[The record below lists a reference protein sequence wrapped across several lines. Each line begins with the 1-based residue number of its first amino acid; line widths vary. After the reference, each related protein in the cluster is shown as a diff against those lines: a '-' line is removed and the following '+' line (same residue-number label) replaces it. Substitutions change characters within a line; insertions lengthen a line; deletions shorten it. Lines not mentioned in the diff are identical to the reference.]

1 MIIFFFKN
9 IDNDGGI
16 IIINNMDG
24 NLNKQ
29 IKKILGNTLNIRN
42 ENPIIN
48 LPIEYLSDEE
58 IDNLLQNAIIINN
71 DNNNN
76 NIN

>member
-1 MIIFFFKN
+1 MN
-9 IDNDGGI
+9 NEGG
-16 IIINNMDG
+16 NV
-24 NLNKQ
+24 NKQ

-42 ENPIIN
+42 ENKAVD
-48 LPIEYLSDEE
+48 LPIEFLTDEE

-76 NIN
+76 NVN

>member
-1 MIIFFFKN
+1 
-9 IDNDGGI
+9 
-16 IIINNMDG
+16 MDG